1 MANRPNVFAE
11 GRHILPT
18 QDLYITRDKFGS
30 NVPAYNNIYDV
41 WINFAAADGLLGF
54 LHQHGFYDKGG
65 RGPSPGSALALF
77 CSEAVLPGSTIET
90 AEVRGLRQGVA
101 QNYATFR
108 SYPDIT
114 LTWYSQQDY
123 YTNDVFNGWMEYISP
138 TRIDGGKYG
147 DSSRTRRNDKPSY
160 RRMKYPKS
168 YKCDMEITS
177 FSKPVLSQ
185 PALGGTFRG
194 RGSTGTDAEGRD
206 FDDPQARVSGPDRS
220 TSNKFP
226 SSITY
231 YLQNLFPT
239 NIVAS
244 PLAYGKSELVK
255 TSVTFKYEY
264 YYVDRTSRADETF
277 KVSDS
282 GKNQRKIPQPGLT
295 AMQQDLQAFQN
306 SGIVLENQYNE
317 DERRDMGLIP

>member
-30 NVPAYNNIYDV
+30 NVPAYNNVYDV
-41 WINFAAADGLLGF
+41 WIDFSGKGLTRF
-54 LHQHGFYDKGG
+54 INQHTFYDKGG
-65 RGPSPGSALALF
+65 RGSSPGSALALF
-77 CSEAVLPGSTIET
+77 CSEAILPGSTIET
-90 AEVRGLRQGVA
+90 AEVRGLRQGVV
-101 QNYATFR
+101 QNYATYR

-114 LTWYSQQDY
+114 LTWYTQQDY
-123 YTNDVFNGWMEYISP
+123 YTNDVFNAWMEYISP
-138 TRIDGGKYG
+138 TRLADSRYG
-147 DSSRTRRNDKPSY
+147 DSTRTRRNDKASF
-160 RRMKYPKS
+160 RRLKYPEF
-168 YKCDMEITS
+168 YKCNMQITS

-185 PALGGTFRG
+185 PALGNQFRG
-194 RGSTGTDAEGRD
+194 RGTQGTDPDGRD

-220 TSNKFP
+220 LGNFP

-231 YLQNLFPT
+231 YVENLFPT

-264 YYVDRTSRADETF
+264 YYVDRTSRADDTY

-295 AMQQDLQAFQN
+295 AMQQDLQSFQN

>member
-41 WINFAAADGLLGF
+41 WINFASGSGLVDF
-54 LHQHGFYDKGG
+54 INQHEFYDRGG
-65 RGPSPGSALALF
+65 RGSSPGSALSLF

-123 YTNDVFNGWMEYISP
+123 YTNDIFNAWMEFISP
-138 TRIDGGKYG
+138 TRIEGGKYG
-147 DSSRTRRNDKPSY
+147 DSSRTRRNDAASY
-160 RRMKYPKS
+160 RRMKYPSS
-168 YKCDMEITS
+168 YKCDMEITA
-177 FSKPVLSQ
+177 FSKNL
-185 PALGGTFRG
+185 LEKETRLEEK
-194 RGSTGTDAEGRD
+194 GS
-206 FDDPQARVSGPDRS
+206 PQ
-220 TSNKFP
+220 FP

-264 YYVDRTSRADETF
+264 YYVDRTSRSGETF

-282 GKNQRKIPQPGLT
+282 GNNIRNVPQPEAT
-295 AMQQDLQAFQN
+295 DLESFTN

>member
-41 WINFAAADGLLGF
+41 WIDFSGKGLTRF
-54 LHQHGFYDKGG
+54 INQHTFYDKGG
-65 RGPSPGSALALF
+65 RGSSPGSALALF
-77 CSEAVLPGSTIET
+77 CSEAILPGSTIET
-90 AEVRGLRQGVA
+90 AEVRGLRQGVV
-101 QNYATFR
+101 QNYATYR

-123 YTNDVFNGWMEYISP
+123 YTNDVFNAWMEYISP
-138 TRIDGGKYG
+138 TRLADSRYG
-147 DSSRTRRNDKPSY
+147 DSTRTRRNDKASF
-160 RRMKYPKS
+160 RRLKYPEF
-168 YKCDMEITS
+168 YKCSMQITS
-177 FSKPVLSQ
+177 FSKNL
-185 PALGGTFRG
+185 LEKETRLEEK
-194 RGSTGTDAEGRD
+194 GS
-206 FDDPQARVSGPDRS
+206 PQ
-220 TSNKFP
+220 FP

-231 YLQNLFPT
+231 FVENLFPT

-244 PLAYGKSELVK
+244 PLAYGKAELIK

-264 YYVDRTSRADETF
+264 YYIDRTSRAGETF

-282 GKNQRKIPQPGLT
+282 GNNRRTDSMNDARASQGTDNAGRDYDD
-295 AMQQDLQAFQN
+295 QDFDL
-306 SGIVLENQYNE
+306 SGY
-317 DERRDMGLIP
+317 D

>member
-30 NVPAYNNIYDV
+30 NVPAYNNVYDV
-41 WINFAAADGLLGF
+41 WIDFSGKGLTRF
-54 LHQHGFYDKGG
+54 INQHTFYDKGG
-65 RGPSPGSALALF
+65 RGASPGSALALF

-90 AEVRGLRQGVA
+90 AEVRGLRQGVV
-101 QNYATFR
+101 QNYATYR

-114 LTWYSQQDY
+114 LTWYTQQDY
-123 YTNDVFNGWMEYISP
+123 YTNDVFNAWMEYISP
-138 TRIDGGKYG
+138 TRLADSRYG
-147 DSSRTRRNDKPSY
+147 DSTRTRRNDKASF
-160 RRMKYPKS
+160 RRLKYPEF
-168 YKCDMEITS
+168 YKCNMQITS

-185 PALGGTFRG
+185 PGLGNQFGG
-194 RGSTGTDAEGRD
+194 RGTQGTDPDGRD

-220 TSNKFP
+220 LGKFP

-231 YLQNLFPT
+231 YVENLFPT

-244 PLAYGKSELVK
+244 PLAYGKSELIK

-264 YYVDRTSRADETF
+264 YYIDRTSRAGETL

-282 GKNQRKIPQPGLT
+282 GNNRRTDSMNDARASQGTDNAGRDFDDPEFNL
-295 AMQQDLQAFQN
+295 
-306 SGIVLENQYNE
+306 SG
-317 DERRDMGLIP
+317 DDGFTMF

>member
-41 WINFAAADGLLGF
+41 WIDFSGKGLTRF
-54 LHQHGFYDKGG
+54 INQHTFYDKGG
-65 RGPSPGSALALF
+65 RGASPGSALALF
-77 CSEAVLPGSTIET
+77 CSEAILPGSTIET
-90 AEVRGLRQGVA
+90 AEVRGLRQGVV
-101 QNYATFR
+101 QNYATYR

-114 LTWYSQQDY
+114 LTWYTQQDY
-123 YTNDVFNGWMEYISP
+123 YTNDVFNAWMEYISP
-138 TRIDGGKYG
+138 TRLADSRYG
-147 DSSRTRRNDKPSY
+147 DSTRTRRNDKASF
-160 RRMKYPKS
+160 RRLKYPEF
-168 YKCDMEITS
+168 YKCNMQITS

-185 PALGGTFRG
+185 PGLGNQFGG
-194 RGSTGTDAEGRD
+194 RGTQGTDPDGRD

-220 TSNKFP
+220 LGKFP

-231 YLQNLFPT
+231 YVENLFPT

-244 PLAYGKSELVK
+244 PLAYGKSELIK

-264 YYVDRTSRADETF
+264 YYIDRTSRAGETL

-282 GKNQRKIPQPGLT
+282 GNNRRTDSMNDARASQGTDNAGRDFDDPEFNL
-295 AMQQDLQAFQN
+295 
-306 SGIVLENQYNE
+306 SG
-317 DERRDMGLIP
+317 DDGFTMF

>member
-11 GRHILPT
+11 GRHVLPT

-41 WINFAAADGLLGF
+41 WINFASGSGLVDF
-54 LHQHGFYDKGG
+54 INQHEFYDRGG
-65 RGPSPGSALALF
+65 RGSSPGSALSLF

-90 AEVRGLRQGVA
+90 AEVRGLKQGVV
-101 QNYATFR
+101 QNYATYR
-108 SYPDIT
+108 SYPDVT

-123 YTNDVFNGWMEYISP
+123 YTNDIFNAWMEFISP
-138 TRIDGGKYG
+138 TRIEGGKYG
-147 DSSRTRRNDKPSY
+147 DSSRTRRNDAASY
-160 RRMKYPKS
+160 RRMKYPSS
-168 YKCDMEITS
+168 YKCDMEITA
-177 FSKPVLSQ
+177 FSKNL
-185 PALGGTFRG
+185 LEKETRLEEK
-194 RGSTGTDAEGRD
+194 GS
-206 FDDPQARVSGPDRS
+206 PQ
-220 TSNKFP
+220 FP

-264 YYVDRTSRADETF
+264 YYVDRTSRSGETF

-282 GKNQRKIPQPGLT
+282 GNNIRNVPQPEAT
-295 AMQQDLQAFQN
+295 DLESFTN
-306 SGIVLENQYNE
+306 SCIVLENQYNE

>member
-41 WINFAAADGLLGF
+41 WIDFAGKGLTRF
-54 LHQHGFYDKGG
+54 INQHTFYDRGG

-90 AEVRGLRQGVA
+90 AEVRGLRQGVV
-101 QNYATFR
+101 QNYATYR

-123 YTNDVFNGWMEYISP
+123 YTNDVFNAWMEYISP
-138 TRIDGGKYG
+138 TRLADNCYG
-147 DSSRTRRNDKPSY
+147 DSTRTRRNDKASF
-160 RRMKYPKS
+160 RRLKYPEF
-168 YKCDMEITS
+168 YKCNMQITS
-177 FSKPVLSQ
+177 FSKNL
-185 PALGGTFRG
+185 LEKETRLEEK
-194 RGSTGTDAEGRD
+194 GS
-206 FDDPQARVSGPDRS
+206 PQ
-220 TSNKFP
+220 FP

-231 YLQNLFPT
+231 FVENLFPT

-244 PLAYGKSELVK
+244 PLAYGKTELVK

-264 YYVDRTSRADETF
+264 YYIDRTSRAGETF

-282 GKNQRKIPQPGLT
+282 GNNRRTDSMNDARASQGTDNAGRDFDDPQFNL
-295 AMQQDLQAFQN
+295 
-306 SGIVLENQYNE
+306 SGNDGFTMY
-317 DERRDMGLIP
+317 

>member
-41 WINFAAADGLLGF
+41 WIDFSGKGLTRF
-54 LHQHGFYDKGG
+54 INQHTFYDKGG

-90 AEVRGLRQGVA
+90 AEVRGLRQGVV
-101 QNYATFR
+101 QNYATYR

-123 YTNDVFNGWMEYISP
+123 YTNDVFNAWMEYISP
-138 TRIDGGKYG
+138 TRLADSRYG
-147 DSSRTRRNDKPSY
+147 DSTRTRRNDKASF
-160 RRMKYPKS
+160 RRLKYPEF
-168 YKCDMEITS
+168 YKCSMQITS
-177 FSKPVLSQ
+177 FSKNL
-185 PALGGTFRG
+185 LEKETRLEEK
-194 RGSTGTDAEGRD
+194 GS
-206 FDDPQARVSGPDRS
+206 PQ
-220 TSNKFP
+220 FP

-231 YLQNLFPT
+231 FVENLFPT

-244 PLAYGKSELVK
+244 PLAYGKAELIK

-264 YYVDRTSRADETF
+264 YYIDRTSRAGETF

-282 GKNQRKIPQPGLT
+282 GNNRRTDSMNDARASQGTDNAGRDYDD
-295 AMQQDLQAFQN
+295 QDFDL
-306 SGIVLENQYNE
+306 SGY
-317 DERRDMGLIP
+317 D

>member
-41 WINFAAADGLLGF
+41 WIDFSGKGLTRF
-54 LHQHGFYDKGG
+54 INQHTFYDKGG

-90 AEVRGLRQGVA
+90 AEVRGLRQGVV
-101 QNYATFR
+101 QNYATYR

-123 YTNDVFNGWMEYISP
+123 YTNDVFNAWMEYISP
-138 TRIDGGKYG
+138 TRLADNRYG
-147 DSSRTRRNDKPSY
+147 DSTRTRRNDKASF
-160 RRMKYPKS
+160 RRLKYPEF
-168 YKCDMEITS
+168 YKCNMQITS
-177 FSKPVLSQ
+177 FSKNL
-185 PALGGTFRG
+185 LNKETRLEEK
-194 RGSTGTDAEGRD
+194 GS
-206 FDDPQARVSGPDRS
+206 PQ
-220 TSNKFP
+220 FP

-231 YLQNLFPT
+231 YVENLFPT

-244 PLAYGKSELVK
+244 PLAYGKTELVK

-264 YYVDRTSRADETF
+264 YYIDRTSRAGETF

-282 GKNQRKIPQPGLT
+282 GNNRRTDSMNDARASQGTDNAGRDYDD
-295 AMQQDLQAFQN
+295 QDFDL
-306 SGIVLENQYNE
+306 SGY
-317 DERRDMGLIP
+317 D

>member
-11 GRHILPT
+11 GRHVLPT

-30 NVPAYNNIYDV
+30 NVPAYNNVYDV

-54 LHQHGFYDKGG
+54 LNQHGFYDRGG

-90 AEVRGLRQGVA
+90 AEVRGLRQGVV
-101 QNYATFR
+101 QNYATYR
-108 SYPDIT
+108 SYPDVT

-123 YTNDVFNGWMEYISP
+123 YTNDIFNGWMEYISP
-138 TRIDGGKYG
+138 TRIEGGKYG

-177 FSKPVLSQ
+177 FSKTVLSQ
-185 PALGGTFRG
+185 SPLTGTFRG
-194 RGSTGTDAEGRD
+194 RGSTGTDLDGRD

-220 TSNKFP
+220 PNSPFP

-264 YYVDRTSRADETF
+264 YYVDRTSRADDTY

-282 GKNQRKIPQPGLT
+282 GNNQRKIPQPKLT
-295 AMQQDLQAFQN
+295 PMQQDLQSFQN

>member
-41 WINFAAADGLLGF
+41 WIDFSGKGLTRF
-54 LHQHGFYDKGG
+54 INQHTFYDKGG

-90 AEVRGLRQGVA
+90 AEVRGLRQGVV
-101 QNYATFR
+101 QNYATYR

-123 YTNDVFNGWMEYISP
+123 YTNDVFNAWMEYISP
-138 TRIDGGKYG
+138 TRLADSRYG
-147 DSSRTRRNDKPSY
+147 DSTRTRRNDKASF
-160 RRMKYPKS
+160 RRLKYPEF
-168 YKCDMEITS
+168 YKCNMQITS
-177 FSKPVLSQ
+177 FSKNL
-185 PALGGTFRG
+185 LEKETRLEEK
-194 RGSTGTDAEGRD
+194 GS
-206 FDDPQARVSGPDRS
+206 PQ
-220 TSNKFP
+220 FP

-231 YLQNLFPT
+231 FVENLFPT

-264 YYVDRTSRADETF
+264 YYIDRTSRAGETF

-282 GKNQRKIPQPGLT
+282 GNNRRTDSMNDARASQGTDNAGRDYDD
-295 AMQQDLQAFQN
+295 QDFDL
-306 SGIVLENQYNE
+306 SGIESV
-317 DERRDMGLIP
+317 R

>member
-41 WINFAAADGLLGF
+41 WIDFSGKGLTRF
-54 LHQHGFYDKGG
+54 INQHTFYDKGG

-90 AEVRGLRQGVA
+90 AEVRGLRQGVV
-101 QNYATFR
+101 QNYATYR

-123 YTNDVFNGWMEYISP
+123 YTNDVFNAWMEYISP
-138 TRIDGGKYG
+138 TRLADSRYG
-147 DSSRTRRNDKPSY
+147 DSTRTRRNDKASF
-160 RRMKYPKS
+160 RRLKYPEF
-168 YKCDMEITS
+168 YKCNMQITS
-177 FSKPVLSQ
+177 FSKNL
-185 PALGGTFRG
+185 LNKETRLEEK
-194 RGSTGTDAEGRD
+194 GS
-206 FDDPQARVSGPDRS
+206 PQ
-220 TSNKFP
+220 FP

-231 YLQNLFPT
+231 YVENLFPT

-264 YYVDRTSRADETF
+264 YYIDRTSRAGETF

-282 GKNQRKIPQPGLT
+282 GNNRRTDSMNDARASQGTDNAGRDYDD
-295 AMQQDLQAFQN
+295 QDFDL
-306 SGIVLENQYNE
+306 SGIESV
-317 DERRDMGLIP
+317 R

>member
-11 GRHILPT
+11 GRHVLPT

-41 WINFAAADGLLGF
+41 WINFASGSGLVDF
-54 LHQHGFYDKGG
+54 INQHEFYDRGG
-65 RGPSPGSALALF
+65 RGSSPGSALSLF

-90 AEVRGLRQGVA
+90 AEVRGLKQGVV
-101 QNYATFR
+101 QNYATYR
-108 SYPDIT
+108 SYPDVT

-123 YTNDVFNGWMEYISP
+123 YTNDIFNAWMEFISP
-138 TRIDGGKYG
+138 TRIEGGKYG
-147 DSSRTRRNDKPSY
+147 DSSRTRRNDAASY
-160 RRMKYPKS
+160 RRMKYPSS
-168 YKCDMEITS
+168 YKCDMEITA
-177 FSKPVLSQ
+177 FSKNL
-185 PALGGTFRG
+185 LEKETRLEEK
-194 RGSTGTDAEGRD
+194 GS
-206 FDDPQARVSGPDRS
+206 PQ
-220 TSNKFP
+220 FP

-264 YYVDRTSRADETF
+264 YYIDRTSRAGETL

-282 GKNQRKIPQPGLT
+282 GNNRRTDSMNDARASQGTDNAGRDFDDPQFNL
-295 AMQQDLQAFQN
+295 
-306 SGIVLENQYNE
+306 SGNDGFTMY
-317 DERRDMGLIP
+317 

>member
-41 WINFAAADGLLGF
+41 WIDFSGKGLTRF
-54 LHQHGFYDKGG
+54 INQHTFYDRGG

-90 AEVRGLRQGVA
+90 AEVRGLRQGVV
-101 QNYATFR
+101 QNYATYR

-123 YTNDVFNGWMEYISP
+123 YTNDVFNAWMEYISP
-138 TRIDGGKYG
+138 TRLADNRYG
-147 DSSRTRRNDKPSY
+147 DSTRTRRNDKASF
-160 RRMKYPKS
+160 RRLKYPEF
-168 YKCDMEITS
+168 YKCNMQITS
-177 FSKPVLSQ
+177 FSKNL
-185 PALGGTFRG
+185 LEKETRLEEK
-194 RGSTGTDAEGRD
+194 GS
-206 FDDPQARVSGPDRS
+206 PQ
-220 TSNKFP
+220 FP

-231 YLQNLFPT
+231 FVENLFPT

-244 PLAYGKSELVK
+244 PLAYGKTELVK

-264 YYVDRTSRADETF
+264 YYIDRTSRAGETF

-282 GKNQRKIPQPGLT
+282 GNNRRTDSMNDARASQGTDNAGRDFDDPQFNL
-295 AMQQDLQAFQN
+295 
-306 SGIVLENQYNE
+306 SGNDGFTMY
-317 DERRDMGLIP
+317 

>member
-30 NVPAYNNIYDV
+30 NVPAYNNVYDV
-41 WINFAAADGLLGF
+41 WIDFSGKGLTRF
-54 LHQHGFYDKGG
+54 INQHTFYDKGG

-77 CSEAVLPGSTIET
+77 CSEAILPGSTIET
-90 AEVRGLRQGVA
+90 AEVRGLRQGVV
-101 QNYATFR
+101 QNYATYR

-123 YTNDVFNGWMEYISP
+123 YTNDVFNAWMEYISP
-138 TRIDGGKYG
+138 TRLADSRYG
-147 DSSRTRRNDKPSY
+147 DSTRTRRNDKASF
-160 RRMKYPKS
+160 RRLKYPEF
-168 YKCDMEITS
+168 YKCSMQITS
-177 FSKPVLSQ
+177 FSKNL
-185 PALGGTFRG
+185 LEKETRLEEK
-194 RGSTGTDAEGRD
+194 GS
-206 FDDPQARVSGPDRS
+206 PQ
-220 TSNKFP
+220 FP

-231 YLQNLFPT
+231 FVENLFPT

-244 PLAYGKSELVK
+244 PLAYGKAELIK

-264 YYVDRTSRADETF
+264 YYIDRTSRAGETF

-282 GKNQRKIPQPGLT
+282 GNNRRTDSMNDARASQGTDNAGRDYDD
-295 AMQQDLQAFQN
+295 QDFDL
-306 SGIVLENQYNE
+306 SGY
-317 DERRDMGLIP
+317 D

>member
-41 WINFAAADGLLGF
+41 WIDFSGKGLTRF
-54 LHQHGFYDKGG
+54 IDQHTFYDKGG

-90 AEVRGLRQGVA
+90 AEVRGLRQGVV
-101 QNYATFR
+101 QNYATYR

-123 YTNDVFNGWMEYISP
+123 YTNDVFNAWMEYISP
-138 TRIDGGKYG
+138 TRLADSRYG
-147 DSSRTRRNDKPSY
+147 DSTRTRRNDKASF
-160 RRMKYPKS
+160 RRLKYPEF
-168 YKCDMEITS
+168 YKCNMQITS
-177 FSKPVLSQ
+177 FSKNL
-185 PALGGTFRG
+185 LEKETRLEEK
-194 RGSTGTDAEGRD
+194 GS
-206 FDDPQARVSGPDRS
+206 PQ
-220 TSNKFP
+220 FP

-231 YLQNLFPT
+231 FVENLFPT

-244 PLAYGKSELVK
+244 PLAYGKTELVK

-264 YYVDRTSRADETF
+264 YYIDRTSRAGETF

-282 GKNQRKIPQPGLT
+282 GNNRRTDSMNDARASQGTDNAGRDFDDPQFNL
-295 AMQQDLQAFQN
+295 
-306 SGIVLENQYNE
+306 SGNDGFTMY
-317 DERRDMGLIP
+317 

>member
-11 GRHILPT
+11 GRHVLPT

-41 WINFAAADGLLGF
+41 WINFASGSGLVDF
-54 LHQHGFYDKGG
+54 MNQHEFYDRGG
-65 RGPSPGSALALF
+65 RGSSPGSALSLF

-90 AEVRGLRQGVA
+90 AEVRGLKQGVV
-101 QNYATFR
+101 QNYATYR
-108 SYPDIT
+108 SYPDVT

-123 YTNDVFNGWMEYISP
+123 YTNDIFNAWMEFISP
-138 TRIDGGKYG
+138 TRIKGGKYG
-147 DSSRTRRNDKPSY
+147 DSSRTRRNDAASY
-160 RRMKYPKS
+160 RRMKYPSS
-168 YKCDMEITS
+168 YKCDMEITA
-177 FSKPVLSQ
+177 FSKNL
-185 PALGGTFRG
+185 LEKKTRLEEK
-194 RGSTGTDAEGRD
+194 GS
-206 FDDPQARVSGPDRS
+206 PQ
-220 TSNKFP
+220 FP

-264 YYVDRTSRADETF
+264 YYVDRTSRSGETF

-282 GKNQRKIPQPGLT
+282 GNNIRNVPQPEPT
-295 AMQQDLQAFQN
+295 DLESFTN

>member
-41 WINFAAADGLLGF
+41 WIDFSGKGLTRF
-54 LHQHGFYDKGG
+54 INQHTFYDKGG
-65 RGPSPGSALALF
+65 RGPSPGSSLALF

-90 AEVRGLRQGVA
+90 AEVRGLRQGVV
-101 QNYATFR
+101 QNYATYR

-123 YTNDVFNGWMEYISP
+123 YTNDVFNAWMEYISP
-138 TRIDGGKYG
+138 TRLRDNRYG
-147 DSSRTRRNDKPSY
+147 DSTRTRRNDKASF
-160 RRMKYPKS
+160 RRLKYPEF
-168 YKCDMEITS
+168 YKCNMQITS
-177 FSKPVLSQ
+177 FSKNL
-185 PALGGTFRG
+185 LNKETRLEEK
-194 RGSTGTDAEGRD
+194 GS
-206 FDDPQARVSGPDRS
+206 PQ
-220 TSNKFP
+220 FP

-231 YLQNLFPT
+231 YVENLFPT

-264 YYVDRTSRADETF
+264 YYIDRTSRAGETF

-282 GKNQRKIPQPGLT
+282 GNNRRTDSMNDARASQGTDNAGRDFDDQDFDLSGDDGLT
-295 AMQQDLQAFQN
+295 
-306 SGIVLENQYNE
+306 IY
-317 DERRDMGLIP
+317 

>member
-41 WINFAAADGLLGF
+41 WIDFSGKGLTRF
-54 LHQHGFYDKGG
+54 INQHTFYDKGG

-90 AEVRGLRQGVA
+90 AEVRGLRQGVV
-101 QNYATFR
+101 QNYATYR

-114 LTWYSQQDY
+114 LTWCSQQDY
-123 YTNDVFNGWMEYISP
+123 YTNDVFNAWMEYISP
-138 TRIDGGKYG
+138 TRLADSRYG
-147 DSSRTRRNDKPSY
+147 DSTRTRRNDKASF
-160 RRMKYPKS
+160 RRLKYPEF
-168 YKCDMEITS
+168 YKCNMQITS
-177 FSKPVLSQ
+177 FSKNL
-185 PALGGTFRG
+185 LEKETRLEEK
-194 RGSTGTDAEGRD
+194 GS
-206 FDDPQARVSGPDRS
+206 PQ
-220 TSNKFP
+220 FP

-231 YLQNLFPT
+231 FVENLFPT

-264 YYVDRTSRADETF
+264 YYIDRTSRAGETL

-282 GKNQRKIPQPGLT
+282 GNNRRTDSMNDARASQGTDNAGRDFDDPQFNL
-295 AMQQDLQAFQN
+295 
-306 SGIVLENQYNE
+306 SGNDGFTMY
-317 DERRDMGLIP
+317 

>member
-41 WINFAAADGLLGF
+41 WIDFSGKGLTRF
-54 LHQHGFYDKGG
+54 INQHTFYDRGG

-90 AEVRGLRQGVA
+90 AEVRGLRQGVV
-101 QNYATFR
+101 QNYATYR

-123 YTNDVFNGWMEYISP
+123 YTNDVFNAWMEYISP
-138 TRIDGGKYG
+138 TRLRDNRYG
-147 DSSRTRRNDKPSY
+147 DSTRTRRNDKASF
-160 RRMKYPKS
+160 RRLKYPEF
-168 YKCDMEITS
+168 YKCSMQITS

-185 PALGGTFRG
+185 PALGNQFRG
-194 RGSTGTDAEGRD
+194 RGTQGTDSDGRD

-220 TSNKFP
+220 LGNFP

-231 YLQNLFPT
+231 FVENLFPT

-264 YYVDRTSRADETF
+264 YYIDRTSRSGETL

-282 GKNQRKIPQPGLT
+282 GNNRRTDSMNDARASQGTDNAGRDFDD
-295 AMQQDLQAFQN
+295 QDFNL
-306 SGIVLENQYNE
+306 SGY
-317 DERRDMGLIP
+317 D

>member
-41 WINFAAADGLLGF
+41 WIDFAGKGLTRF
-54 LHQHGFYDKGG
+54 INQHTFYDRGG

-90 AEVRGLRQGVA
+90 AEVRGLRQGVV
-101 QNYATFR
+101 QNYATYR

-123 YTNDVFNGWMEYISP
+123 YTNDVFNAWMEYISP
-138 TRIDGGKYG
+138 TRLADNRYG
-147 DSSRTRRNDKPSY
+147 DSTRTRRNDKASF
-160 RRMKYPKS
+160 RRLKYPEF
-168 YKCDMEITS
+168 YKCNMQITS
-177 FSKPVLSQ
+177 FSKNL
-185 PALGGTFRG
+185 LDE
-194 RGSTGTDAEGRD
+194 GSRLEEKGS
-206 FDDPQARVSGPDRS
+206 PQ
-220 TSNKFP
+220 FP

-231 YLQNLFPT
+231 FVENLFPT

-244 PLAYGKSELVK
+244 PLAYGKTELVK

-264 YYVDRTSRADETF
+264 YYIDRTSRAGETL

-282 GKNQRKIPQPGLT
+282 GNNRRTDSMNDARASQGTDNAGRDFDDPQFNL
-295 AMQQDLQAFQN
+295 
-306 SGIVLENQYNE
+306 SGNDGFTMY
-317 DERRDMGLIP
+317 

>member
-41 WINFAAADGLLGF
+41 WIDFAGKGLTRF
-54 LHQHGFYDKGG
+54 INQHTFYDRGG

-90 AEVRGLRQGVA
+90 AEVRGLRQGVV
-101 QNYATFR
+101 QNYATYR

-123 YTNDVFNGWMEYISP
+123 YTNDVFNAWMEYISP
-138 TRIDGGKYG
+138 TRLADSRYG
-147 DSSRTRRNDKPSY
+147 DSTRTRRNDKASF
-160 RRMKYPKS
+160 RRLKYPEF
-168 YKCDMEITS
+168 YKCNMQITS
-177 FSKPVLSQ
+177 FSKNL
-185 PALGGTFRG
+185 LEKETRLEEK
-194 RGSTGTDAEGRD
+194 GS
-206 FDDPQARVSGPDRS
+206 PQ
-220 TSNKFP
+220 FP

-231 YLQNLFPT
+231 FVENLFPT

-244 PLAYGKSELVK
+244 PLAYGKTELVK

-264 YYVDRTSRADETF
+264 YYIDRTSRAGETF

-282 GKNQRKIPQPGLT
+282 GNNRRTDSMNDARASQGTDNAGRDFDDPQFNL
-295 AMQQDLQAFQN
+295 
-306 SGIVLENQYNE
+306 SGNDGFTMY
-317 DERRDMGLIP
+317 

>member
-41 WINFAAADGLLGF
+41 WIDFSGKGLTRF
-54 LHQHGFYDKGG
+54 IDQHTFYDKGG

-90 AEVRGLRQGVA
+90 AEVRGLRQGVV
-101 QNYATFR
+101 QNYATYR

-123 YTNDVFNGWMEYISP
+123 YTNDVFNAWMEYISP
-138 TRIDGGKYG
+138 TRLADSRYG
-147 DSSRTRRNDKPSY
+147 DSTRTRRNDKASF
-160 RRMKYPKS
+160 RRLKYPEF
-168 YKCDMEITS
+168 YKCSMQITS
-177 FSKPVLSQ
+177 FSKNL
-185 PALGGTFRG
+185 LEKETRLEEK
-194 RGSTGTDAEGRD
+194 GS
-206 FDDPQARVSGPDRS
+206 PQ
-220 TSNKFP
+220 FP

-231 YLQNLFPT
+231 FVENLFPT

-244 PLAYGKSELVK
+244 PLAYGKAELIK

-264 YYVDRTSRADETF
+264 YYIDRTSRAGETF

-282 GKNQRKIPQPGLT
+282 GNNRRTDSMNDARASQGTDNAGRDFDDPQFNL
-295 AMQQDLQAFQN
+295 
-306 SGIVLENQYNE
+306 SGNDGFTMY
-317 DERRDMGLIP
+317 

>member
-1 MANRPNVFAE
+1 MANRPNVFTE
-11 GRHILPT
+11 GRHVLPT

-30 NVPAYNNIYDV
+30 NVPAYNNVYDV

-54 LHQHGFYDKGG
+54 LNQHGFYDRGG

-90 AEVRGLRQGVA
+90 AEVRGLRQGVV
-101 QNYATFR
+101 QNYATYR

-123 YTNDVFNGWMEYISP
+123 YTNDIFNGWMEYISP
-138 TRIDGGKYG
+138 TRIEGGSYG

-177 FSKPVLSQ
+177 FSRNMLDKKTRLEEK
-185 PALGGTFRG
+185 
-194 RGSTGTDAEGRD
+194 GS
-206 FDDPQARVSGPDRS
+206 PQ
-220 TSNKFP
+220 FP

-282 GKNQRKIPQPGLT
+282 GKNQRKIPQPELT
-295 AMQQDLQAFQN
+295 SMQQDLQSFQN